1 VEGSY
6 PQVDPVEGVLQ
17 LSSFIGAWWSPIAVS
32 RSEYGDTDSSK
43 WSDPF
48 DVTVLYM
55 NGRGEF
61 NAEWRGIAEKDLLL
75 KDGGVV
81 LVI

>member
-1 VEGSY
+1 
-6 PQVDPVEGVLQ
+6 
-17 LSSFIGAWWSPIAVS
+17 
-32 RSEYGDTDSSK
+32 
-43 WSDPF
+43 
-48 DVTVLYM
+48 M

-81 LVI
+81 LAI